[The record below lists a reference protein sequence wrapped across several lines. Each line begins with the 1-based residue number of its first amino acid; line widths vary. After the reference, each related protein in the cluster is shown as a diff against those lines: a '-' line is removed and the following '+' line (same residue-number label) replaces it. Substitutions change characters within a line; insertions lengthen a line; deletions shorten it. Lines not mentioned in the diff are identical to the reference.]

1 MAKVTQNAFGISL
14 KKKKMKITVQCQ
26 RNTQQTRAG
35 KHSHCLL
42 KISKKKKKKNQLVSR
57 DPNVTS
63 HCPTNTIQKV
73 PNFSTFMRPH
83 SILQCLVSV
92 VKSAH
97 IYKHVRQ
104 QFIYLTWKQLAFSPP
119 QFHLTLAFFFFS
131 CNATSNSWWW
141 SENHES
147 HSLQKALD
155 SHQCAQYKTPDSPL
169 HKSGGRFGTQVNLNN
184 HHNEGSVLPC
194 TRKNDRQQCPKSGG
208 LNSRTIK
215 YIRIATGRL
224 HKA

>member
-1 MAKVTQNAFGISL
+1 MWKEHTTNKSWKTFALSFKDF
-14 KKKKMKITVQCQ
+14 
-26 RNTQQTRAG
+26 
-35 KHSHCLL
+35 
-42 KISKKKKKKNQLVSR
+42 KKKKKNQLVSR

-147 HSLQKALD
+147 HILCRKLWTPTNVHNTKHRTALCIKVEVVSAHKWILITIRMTD
-155 SHQCAQYKTPDSPL
+155 QCFHAPEKMTD
-169 HKSGGRFGTQVNLNN
+169 NN
-184 HHNEGSVLPC
+184 V
-194 TRKNDRQQCPKSGG
+194 RRV
-208 LNSRTIK
+208 
-215 YIRIATGRL
+215 A
-224 HKA
+224 A

>member
-1 MAKVTQNAFGISL
+1 
-14 KKKKMKITVQCQ
+14 MKITVQCE

-42 KISKKKKKKNQLVSR
+42 KISKKKKKNQLVSR

-119 QFHLTLAFFFFS
+119 QFHLTLAFFFFFLQ
-131 CNATSNSWWW
+131 CNIQQLMMVWKPWVAFSA
-141 SENHES
+141 ES
-147 HSLQKALD
+147 
-155 SHQCAQYKTPDSPL
+155 
-169 HKSGGRFGTQVNLNN
+169 FG
-184 HHNEGSVLPC
+184 LPPMC
-194 TRKNDRQQCPKSGG
+194 TIQN
-208 LNSRTIK
+208 
-215 YIRIATGRL
+215 TGQPS
-224 HKA
+224 A

>member
-1 MAKVTQNAFGISL
+1 MNGQGYTECIRH
-14 KKKKMKITVQCQ
+14 IP
-26 RNTQQTRAG
+26 
-35 KHSHCLL
+35 
-42 KISKKKKKKNQLVSR
+42 SKKKKKKTENNSSVWKEHTTNKSWKTFTLSYKDFKKKLKNLLVSR
-57 DPNVTS
+57 DLNVTS

-119 QFHLTLAFFFFS
+119 EFHLTLAFFFFFL
-131 CNATSNSWWW
+131 AMQHPTADGGLKTIRWVA
-141 SENHES
+141 

-169 HKSGGRFGTQVNLNN
+169 HKSGGRFGTQVNRNN
-184 HHNEGSVLPC
+184 RHN
-194 TRKNDRQQCPKSGG
+194 
-208 LNSRTIK
+208 
-215 YIRIATGRL
+215 
-224 HKA
+224 

>member
-14 KKKKMKITVQCQ
+14 KKKKMKITVQCG

-42 KISKKKKKKNQLVSR
+42 KISKKKKKNQLVSR

-119 QFHLTLAFFFFS
+119 QFHLTLAFFFFFFL
-131 CNATSNSWWW
+131 AMQHPTADDG
-141 SENHES
+141 
-147 HSLQKALD
+147 L
-155 SHQCAQYKTPDSPL
+155 KTM
-169 HKSGGRFGTQVNLNN
+169 
-184 HHNEGSVLPC
+184 
-194 TRKNDRQQCPKSGG
+194 
-208 LNSRTIK
+208 SRTFSAESFGLPPMCTIQN
-215 YIRIATGRL
+215 TGQPST
-224 HKA
+224 